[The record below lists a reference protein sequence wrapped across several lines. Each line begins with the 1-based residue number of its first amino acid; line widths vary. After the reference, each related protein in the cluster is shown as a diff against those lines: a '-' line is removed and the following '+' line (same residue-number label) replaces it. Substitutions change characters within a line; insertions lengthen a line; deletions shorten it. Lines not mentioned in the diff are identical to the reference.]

1 MHQNSK
7 YNDPEIGLKVE
18 IGKENQ
24 EAEQESL
31 PDHIIEITSPGI
43 FLFQPNSFPDL
54 FPAFPFPFESRLSFV
69 DFH

>member
-1 MHQNSK
+1 MYQNSEH
-7 YNDPEIGLKVE
+7 NDPEIGLQVE

-31 PDHIIEITSPGI
+31 PDQIIEITSPDI

-54 FPAFPFPFESRLSFV
+54 NERNGKVQDDSDHSQEPG
-69 DFH
+69 